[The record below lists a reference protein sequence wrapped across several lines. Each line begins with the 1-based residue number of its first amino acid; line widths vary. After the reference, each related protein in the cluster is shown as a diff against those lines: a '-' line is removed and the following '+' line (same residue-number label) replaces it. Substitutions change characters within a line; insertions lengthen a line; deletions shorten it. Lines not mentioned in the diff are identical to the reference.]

1 MALISKTPS
10 KRFDIPKEPGEWVE
24 LLPMSARVTREAE
37 EQGGASNFAKGTIAL
52 AQCIAAWSYDAP
64 VTVETVDDLDVDTF
78 TWLLQTVSS
87 LSGERGEDEK
97 KDSTEPS
104 SPTTDPA
111 AEPSPESSGI
121 SA

>member
-10 KRFDIPKEPGEWVE
+10 KRFDIPNEPGEWVE
-24 LLPMSARVTREAE
+24 LLPMSARVTRVAE
-37 EQGGASNFAKGTIAL
+37 EKGGDSNFAKGIIAL

-64 VTVETVDDLDVDTF
+64 VSVETVEDLDTDTF

-104 SPTTDPA
+104 SPTTDPV